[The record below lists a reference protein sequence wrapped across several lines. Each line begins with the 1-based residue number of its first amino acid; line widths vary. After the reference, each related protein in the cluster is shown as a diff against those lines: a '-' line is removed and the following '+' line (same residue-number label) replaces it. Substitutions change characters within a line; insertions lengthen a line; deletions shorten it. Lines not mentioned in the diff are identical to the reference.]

1 MLFSKSLV
9 TAAAWCLCSLGSY
22 AQGWERVFQ
31 HVTPGSYNEG
41 NQVAMHPFDVNR
53 IMVATSKNHYLVN
66 QNDGQ
71 MEETNWGSES
81 GPYPV
86 PRIGFHPTSGALF
99 VRTVTSTGWDIRKS
113 DDRGASWTL
122 VDSFTHPSGGTFFRV
137 GGFAVDDQGNIFV
150 AGRTSNPL
158 GDPQDGIIR
167 KSADN
172 GETWVTVD
180 SDATGYKAMA
190 FVPGPMGGLFAVG
203 GTSARTW
210 RARRSRDS
218 GVTWETL
225 SLTGSCSAEAIA
237 SDARGNI
244 YVSGSCYGNANLRA
258 SSDGGNTWRTLP
270 FPQSDVIINDLTTD
284 AAGKLYALAHWVLNG
299 ETTTYS
305 VFRRS
310 LNGQWED
317 LGPNTSSTV
326 ALKGLA
332 LDGIGNLYAV
342 GDDRTYYSEREVLVM
357 RMQVSLPPLNVAA
370 SEGAVTISWAATEG
384 AHLESMSSLTS
395 AATWESV
402 TQTPVVDSGTS
413 TVKVDS
419 RPGTRLF
426 RLSKP

>member
-1 MLFSKSLV
+1 MRFTKILV
-9 TAAAWCLCSLGSY
+9 TAAAWCLCSLESY
-22 AQGWERVFQ
+22 AQGWETVFQ
-31 HVTPGSYNEG
+31 HVTPGSYTQG
-41 NQVAMHPFDVNR
+41 SQVAMYPFNVNR
-53 IMVATSKNHYLVN
+53 IMVVTSRNVHLVN

-71 MEETNWGSES
+71 MEETNVWSES
-81 GPYPV
+81 ESDGYL
-86 PRIGFHPTSGALF
+86 PRIGFHPTSGALLL
-99 VRTVTSTGWDIRKS
+99 RTVTSTGWDIRKS

-122 VDSFTHPSGGTFFRV
+122 VDSFAHPSGGTFFRV

-150 AGRTSNPL
+150 AGRTSNTL
-158 GDPQDGIIR
+158 GDPKDGIIR

-225 SLTGSCSAEAIA
+225 SLTGDGYAETVG
-237 SDARGNI
+237 SDTLGNI
-244 YVSGSCYGNANLRA
+244 YVGGCCPPNPPLRI
-258 SSDGGNTWRTLP
+258 SSDGGNSWRTLP
-270 FPQSDVIINDLTTD
+270 FPQTGANIDHLMTDVPGN
-284 AAGKLYALAHWVLNG
+284 LYALASWGVAG
-299 ETTTYS
+299 VPTYS

-317 LGPNTSSTV
+317 LGPNTASTV
-326 ALKGLA
+326 TLYGLA
-332 LDGIGNLYAV
+332 LDDVGNLYAI
-342 GDDRTYYSEREVLVM
+342 GDDRTFYSEREVVVM
-357 RMQVSLPPLNVAA
+357 RMQVSLPPLNIAV
-370 SEGAVTISWAATEG
+370 SEGAVTISWAAIEG
-384 AHLESMSSLTS
+384 ARLESTSSLSS
-395 AATWESV
+395 AATWENVS
-402 TQTPVVDSGTS
+402 QAPVVDSGTS

-419 RPGTRLF
+419 SPGTRLF